1 MNTLVWFLTDTDFK
15 EEWSK
20 RSFFG
25 KVNLCYTTAGLL
37 FFEGVDAFIV
47 SDLIGKMFSL

>member
-1 MNTLVWFLTDTDFK
+1 MNSLVWFLTDTDFK

-25 KVNLCYTTAGLL
+25 KVNLCCTTAGLL
-37 FFEGVDAFIV
+37 FFEGLDVFFVI
-47 SDLIGKMFSL
+47 DLIGKMLPL